1 MVEQNNEQRDAKDL
15 GSRSPASDE
24 AKQQGGSPQGT
35 HTRPAQHGRQ
45 QMPGDR

>member
-1 MVEQNNEQRDAKDL
+1 MAEQNNEYRDAKDL

-24 AKQQGGSPQGT
+24 AS
-35 HTRPAQHGRQ
+35 Q